1 MVEMKVEVKYYAWYR
16 EDFGPSEIIDI
27 GEDSTVRQLVEKLK
41 DRHPILDEEQ
51 FMIVVNGRI
60 DELNARLNE
69 GDRIAI
75 FPPAGGG

>member
-1 MVEMKVEVKYYAWYR
+1 MKVEVKYYAWYR

-27 GEDSTVRQLVEKLK
+27 GEGSTVRQLVEKLK

-60 DELNARLNE
+60 DELNVRLNE